1 MKRFIA
7 ALAVVAI
14 SAIAGEPSVTT
25 GTAPA
30 STETAPAEKKGVTT
44 VLNDPGAG
52 TLGMRGRG
60 LGTGMSTKPSKPKTT
75 TAPVGTK

>member
-7 ALAVVAI
+7 ALAVVSI

-30 STETAPAEKKGVTT
+30 EKKTVSTT
-44 VLNDPGAG
+44 GALLRG
-52 TLGMRGRG
+52 TGTGLGTRGTGTG
-60 LGTGMSTKPSKPKTT
+60 LGTGSSTKPAKAKVMT

>member
-1 MKRFIA
+1 MKRFA
-7 ALAVVAI
+7 AVLAVISIVAG
-14 SAIAGEPSVTT
+14 AGEPAAGS